1 MLLLVAAGY
10 ISIVIAEQATIE
22 SRKTL
27 IAYCALFSVGIF
39 STSLPGALIPD
50 PLLSFNQLINAS
62 PAQLFNRQFR
72 KWLLLVMGLMLP
84 PIVVAL
90 YDPGHWFEHLG
101 EKLGHMMSSLL
112 IIPGMGLYSFMH
124 YYQIGPKSQSW
135 QEGTS
140 GQAWDKIVEFNPAI
154 TPPLPRGLL
163 PALMATSRV
172 FVVGMLP
179 IVAALKID
187 QAFGHLFILIPGILL
202 LLWTLNSARVLRP
215 YFDKYYYHTN
225 AFYDEVF
232 RRGSISISDRAPIAY
247 KEVYWVPAK
256 WRAHTWA
263 SLLQFDRVLPVG
275 RFMTIALVVY
285 WIVTLQ
291 NPPGT
296 IVNSVYMG
304 LVLCAKNLTVL
315 TLTKPKLAPDL
326 IEATFQS
333 KAGWSMTRFFVNL
346 RWTMPLLLALCAV
359 AWLAKDFTYADAVL
373 WTCLDVVL
381 SFVFAWVITYA
392 TFKFQRSHITA

>member
-1 MLLLVAAGY
+1 MGY
-10 ISIVIAEQATIE
+10 ISIVIAEQATPE

-27 IAYCALFSVGIF
+27 IAYCVLFSVGIF

-50 PLLSFNQLINAS
+50 SLLSFNQLINAP

-72 KWLLLVMGLMLP
+72 KWLLLVFGLMLP
-84 PIVVAL
+84 PVIVAL
-90 YDPGHWFEHLG
+90 YDPGHWLENLE
-101 EKLGHMMSSLL
+101 EKLAHMVSSLL

-140 GQAWDKIVEFNPAI
+140 GQTWDKVVEFNP
-154 TPPLPRGLL
+154 TMKPPLPRGLL
-163 PALMATSRV
+163 PALTATSRV
-172 FVVGMLP
+172 FVVGMLAL
-179 IVAALKID
+179 VAALKLD
-187 QAFGHLFILIPGILL
+187 QALGHLFILIPGVAL
-202 LLWTLNSARVLRP
+202 LLWTLRNAYKLRP
-215 YFDKYYYHTN
+215 RFDKYYYHTN

-232 RRGSISISDRAPIAY
+232 RRGSISISDRVPIPYNA
-247 KEVYWVPAK
+247 VYWVPAK

-275 RFMTIALVVY
+275 RFMTIALVIY

-291 NPPGT
+291 HPPGT
-296 IVNSVYMG
+296 IINAVYMV

-333 KAGWSMTRFFVNL
+333 KPGWSMTRFFVNL
-346 RWTMPLLLALCAV
+346 RWTMPLLIALCLV
-359 AWLAKDFTYADAVL
+359 AWLAKDFTYTDAIL
-373 WTCLDVVL
+373 WTALDVVL

-392 TFKFQRSHITA
+392 TFKFQRPHLTA